1 MKLTNNT
8 LDDNPGILKLS
19 IWIQHPYF
27 INNEVK
33 FDLTSNL
40 YDGLDIIWYKETHD
54 LNFSV
59 VGAKIDF
66 PSEPTIVTIIIFNTM
81 SDVVIFSSYNTVY
94 RTFY

>member
-40 YDGLDIIWYKETHD
+40 YDGLDYQEP
-54 LNFSV
+54 L
-59 VGAKIDF
+59 F
-66 PSEPTIVTIIIFNTM
+66 PYNALKMNTGSFFHTEKYLLSCPM
-81 SDVVIFSSYNTVY
+81 YS
-94 RTFY
+94 